1 MTRAP
6 AAADLNIKNAA
17 EKMNNKKYNY
27 ISGVD
32 KMLEFDEYR
41 LSLEGMEKDITDLR
55 DAL

>member
-1 MTRAP
+1 MTRAH